1 MNAPLATHTY
11 SPGGVQAALAFLKRT
26 HSELRTLRCVR
37 IWKDRL
43 DILDVNQDVFQ
54 VRGIGYRDA
63 EIIPLLHYI
72 NTVFNP
78 ETIHNETDVE
88 YKEFS
93 TGKCHP
99 WAHDR
104 VM

>member
-1 MNAPLATHTY
+1 MSAPLAIHTFT
-11 SPGGVQAALAFLKRT
+11 PGAVTDALGFLKRT
-26 HSELRTLRCVR
+26 HSELRMLRGVR
-37 IWKDRL
+37 IWKDRFQ
-43 DILDVNQDVFQ
+43 ILDVNQDCFE
-54 VRGIGYRDA
+54 VRGIGYRDV
-63 EIIPLLHYI
+63 EIIPLLNYI

-78 ETIHNETDVE
+78 DTIHNETDAE

>member
-1 MNAPLATHTY
+1 MSAPLATHTFT
-11 SPGGVQAALAFLKRT
+11 PGGVADALGFLKRT
-26 HSELRTLRCVR
+26 HSELRMLRGVR

-43 DILDVNQDVFQ
+43 QILDVNQDCFE

-63 EIIPLLHYI
+63 EIIPLLNYI

-78 ETIHNETDVE
+78 ETIHNETDAE
-88 YKEFS
+88 YKEFGA
-93 TGKCHP
+93 GKCHP